1 MLVKV
6 ISLLQGEPHHTMN
19 FNTASVIGKQV
30 QKPDVILTSYSHD
43 NIKVYHSIRIIHS
56 PLTRQ

>member
-19 FNTASVIGKQV
+19 FNTTSKQV

-43 NIKVYHSIRIIHS
+43 NIKVYHSI
-56 PLTRQ
+56 